1 MAFKLEFSEEALED
15 IESIATYIE
24 KDSPTYAKSVVSKFF
39 EKAEILQ
46 EFSEL
51 GRKVPELN
59 DETIREIFV
68 YSYRL
73 IYKLYENK
81 ILFVAVVHGKR
92 LLENHQKSIKNIEPN
107 PELHTCE

>member
-1 MAFKLEFSEEALED
+1 MAFRLKWSEEALED
-15 IESIATYIE
+15 IESIANYIE
-24 KDSPTYAKSVVSKFF
+24 KDSPFYAKSVVSKIF

-51 GRKVPELN
+51 GRKVPEFD

-73 IYKLYENK
+73 IYKLNEEE
-81 ILFVAVVHGKR
+81 ILFVAVAHGKR
-92 LLENHQKSIKNIEPN
+92 LLENHHKSI
-107 PELHTCE
+107 TSQSSQ

>member
-1 MAFKLEFSEEALED
+1 MAFKLEWSEEVLED

-39 EKAEILQ
+39 EKAEIVQ
-46 EFSEL
+46 EFPEL
-51 GRKVPELN
+51 GRKVPEFN
-59 DETIREIFV
+59 DTTVCEIFV

-73 IYKLYENK
+73 IYKLYDDK

-92 LLENHQKSIKNIEPN
+92 LLENHQQSITKHNSQ
-107 PELHTCE
+107 

>member
-1 MAFKLEFSEEALED
+1 MAFTLKWSEEALED

-51 GRKVPELN
+51 GRKVPEFN
-59 DETIREIFV
+59 DASIREIFV

-73 IYKLYENK
+73 IYKLNK
-81 ILFVAVVHGKR
+81 QDISFIAVVHGKR
-92 LLENHQKSIKNIEPN
+92 LLENHQ
-107 PELHTCE
+107 

>member
-1 MAFKLEFSEEALED
+1 MALKLEWSEEALED

-51 GRKVPELN
+51 GRKVPEFN
-59 DETIREIFV
+59 DSTIREIFI

-73 IYKLYENK
+73 IYKLNDNTV
-81 ILFVAVVHGKR
+81 LFVAVVHGKR
-92 LLENHQKSIKNIEPN
+92 LLENHQQSITKHRSE
-107 PELHTCE
+107 